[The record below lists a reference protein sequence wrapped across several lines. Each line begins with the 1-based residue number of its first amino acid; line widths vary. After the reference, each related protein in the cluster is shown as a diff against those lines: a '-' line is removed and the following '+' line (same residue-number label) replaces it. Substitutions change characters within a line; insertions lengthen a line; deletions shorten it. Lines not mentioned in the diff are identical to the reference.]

1 MLQAKLVVIGGAK
14 ATEISLTLPA
24 VIGRGRDASLTL
36 PHPLVS
42 RNHCQLFESVGMLHV
57 KDLNSLN
64 GTYVNSQRIED
75 TATLEPEQLLTIG
88 NVTFRAMYS
97 PTDASIA
104 EVEPSSSNVIEF
116 EEVGSSPE
124 SDSQLDPADA
134 NFENRPTEE
143 KAPQEEQH
151 ALVPENAFTKTVH
164 VDELSQSSDIL
175 DELGEDLAPGS
186 PEHSIL
192 AALQDV
198 GLGGNGPEQA
208 KMTDLRSQLPGE
220 MKPEVSQMD
229 GLVVD
234 PSQAPAE
241 KVDIP
246 ELDLNES
253 ANDKVESNESALGT
267 FIRNLPR

>member
-14 ATEISLTLPA
+14 ATEISLKLPA
-24 VIGRGRDASLTL
+24 VIGRGRDAGLTL

-42 RNHCQLFESVGMLHV
+42 RNHCQLFESDGMLHV

-88 NVTFRAMYS
+88 NVTFRAIYS

-104 EVEPSSSNVIEF
+104 EVEPSSSHVIEF
-116 EEVGSSPE
+116 EEVSASPE

-134 NFENRPTEE
+134 EMQNRPTEE
-143 KAPQEEQH
+143 KSPHEEH
-151 ALVPENAFTKTVH
+151 PSVVPENAFIKTVH
-164 VDELSQSSDIL
+164 LDELSQSSDIL
-175 DELGEDLAPGS
+175 DELSEDVTPGS

-198 GLGGNGPEQA
+198 GLGVNGPEQA
-208 KMTDLRSQLPGE
+208 NMTDIRSQLPGD
-220 MKPEVSQMD
+220 MKPEVNQVD

-234 PSQAPAE
+234 PAQAPAD
-241 KVDIP
+241 KVDLP
-246 ELDLNES
+246 EIELNES
-253 ANDKVESNESALGT
+253 ANDKVEANESALGT